1 MIIGYHYITIIT
13 IITILLYYTL
23 LFLDITTNNF
33 NLGNIGRLR
42 LPLVIHLHWYLCGE
56 VILVS
61 GLAVPFFEWDYIY
74 ISTEIQNWL
83 VVSAPL
89 KNMLVRWD
97 DYSQSMDFFHS
108 CSKPPTRKYT
118 DIYIYLDI

>member
-61 GLAVPFFEWDYIY
+61 GLAVPFLNGIIYINIY

-97 DYSQSMDFFHS
+97 DYSQSMDFFS
-108 CSKPPTRKYT
+108 FMFQATNQK
-118 DIYIYLDI
+118 IY